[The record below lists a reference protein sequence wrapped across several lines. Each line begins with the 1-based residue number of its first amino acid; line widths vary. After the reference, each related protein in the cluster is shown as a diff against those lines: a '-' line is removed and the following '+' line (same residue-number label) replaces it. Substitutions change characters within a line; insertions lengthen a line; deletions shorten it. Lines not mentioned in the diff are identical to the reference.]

1 VPSYRVPRI
10 VSMLVSTLGWI
21 VVGAAAL
28 ILLLTLLRLL
38 PPFLFFVS
46 LIHLPT
52 FLAVGLGLVL
62 LGHVARAIF
71 DIADYCNRPRA

>member
-1 VPSYRVPRI
+1 MPDYRAPRI
-10 VSMLVSTLGWI
+10 VSTLVSILGWI
-21 VVGAAAL
+21 VAGAAAL
-28 ILLLTLLRLL
+28 VLLLSLLRIL
-38 PPFLFFVS
+38 PPFLFIVS